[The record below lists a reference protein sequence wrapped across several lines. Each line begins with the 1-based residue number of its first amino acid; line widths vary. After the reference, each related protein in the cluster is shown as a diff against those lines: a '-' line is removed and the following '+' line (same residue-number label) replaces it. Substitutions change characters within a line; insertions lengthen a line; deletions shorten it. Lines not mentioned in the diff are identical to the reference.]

1 MSSAKMVLL
10 YLAAASIRLVLA
22 PFTGHS
28 WDVYVWVQSG
38 ELFSRGINVY
48 EVKSLTDFPWGF
60 YTYPP
65 VWLYWVG
72 LVSLASPVL
81 SSLNVQVLILKAPI
95 VAADLVVAVLI
106 SKIAGELGLVRHAGK
121 AALLWLFNP
130 LVIAISSVWGMF
142 DSVAVALSLYSLL
155 MMLRGRTHGAGF
167 LLGLGGAVKI
177 FPLLLVVPSIVY
189 MRFIQNTPTRKT
201 LTFFGTAATGFILP
215 AAPFLNNPLP
225 LIDKLLYHFGNIG
238 SFSYWTVL
246 SVVSPPPAIPVISY
260 GFFAILLYYSMKQG
274 LRRSSGLFDLWT
286 ATLLAF
292 LATSAKVNVQYVL
305 WVLPLLLLYV
315 LYRRSRELYLNTALL
330 ILAGLLFV
338 ASAQAILAIFDLRN
352 IGRIVVSREVESLTL
367 GGAMLIFS
375 GLLGGSRFI
384 TIFVNMLREKSKTVW
399 TLQRI
404 TFISLIIILS
414 LVVGL
419 LPTGHGITLPPT
431 RLRVGVSEGL
441 ESLFDKVDEYNAEF
455 LVERFKLTHL
465 VFPIGPDGVLYGGDY
480 SKSFRFKL
488 SNNEWSQQDIRK
500 LVDAVKSAGVRPL
513 LGVYLKSRYTSVHYG
528 YHGFNSSK
536 LVGDFPECVD
546 RSGDIDFACR
556 VDFAEVFA
564 EKTVSSAV
572 SMGFEGIYLT
582 GADWSSDKVVEGI
595 HIYLSH
601 LRRLSQARGLEVF
614 LEYDPMSAKNP
625 NSYVNSSNDL
635 YRMVDYLVVV
645 TNPFIRSI
653 KDPLTGNHT
662 VANYKKMLHAV
673 VAKNSS
679 KKVLFTVHA
688 MDIAEGWMTPAIQLQ
703 TEVNEFSEVE
713 NVAGYAI
720 YHVSRYLPL
729 KLSVR

>member
-1 MSSAKMVLL
+1 MSSAKTMLL
-10 YLAAASIRLVLA
+10 YLAAASVRLVLA

-65 VWLYWVG
+65 VWLYWVS
-72 LVSLASPVL
+72 LVSLASSVFT
-81 SSLNVQVLILKAPI
+81 SLNLQVLILKTPI
-95 VAADLVVAVLI
+95 IAADLAVALLT
-106 SKIAGELGLVRHAGK
+106 SKIAGELGMVRHAGK
-121 AALLWLFNP
+121 AALLWMFNP
-130 LVIAISSVWGMF
+130 LVITISSVWGMF
-142 DSVAVALSLYSLL
+142 DSVAVALSLYGLL
-155 MMLRGRTHGAGF
+155 LMLRGRTIVAGF
-167 LLGLGGAVKI
+167 VLGLGGAVKI
-177 FPLLLVVPSIVY
+177 FPLMLVVPSIVY
-189 MRFIQNTPTRKT
+189 MRFIQNTSMRNT
-201 LTFFGTAATGFILP
+201 LTFFGAAATGFTLP
-215 AAPFLNNPLP
+215 AVPFLNNPLP

-246 SVVSPPPAIPVISY
+246 SVVSPPPAIPIISY
-260 GFFAILLYYSMKQG
+260 GFFAALLYYSMKQG
-274 LRRSSGLFDLWT
+274 LGRSSSLFELWT

-367 GGAMLIFS
+367 GGALLIFS

-384 TIFVNMLREKSKTVW
+384 TLFVNLLRETSKTVW

-404 TFISLIIILS
+404 TFISLIIIFS

-419 LPTGHGITLPPT
+419 LPTGHGITLPQT
-431 RLRVGVSEGL
+431 KLRVGVSEGL

-455 LVERFKLTHL
+455 LVERFKLTHV

-488 SNNEWSQQDIRK
+488 SNNEWTQQDIRK
-500 LVDAVKSAGVRPL
+500 LVEAVKSAGVRPL
-513 LGVYLKSRYTSVHYG
+513 LGVYLKSSYTSVHYG

-536 LVGDFPECVD
+536 LVGNFPECVD
-546 RSGDIDFACR
+546 KSGDILFKCR
-556 VDFAEVFA
+556 VDFAEFFA

-582 GADWSSDKVVEGI
+582 GTGWSSDEVVEGI
-595 HIYLSH
+595 QTYLSH
-601 LRRLSQARGLEVF
+601 LRRLSQAHSLEIF
-614 LEYDPMSAKNP
+614 LEYDPLSARNP
-625 NSYVNSSNDL
+625 NNSVNSSNDL
-635 YRMVDYLVVV
+635 YILVDYLVVV

-653 KDPLTGNHT
+653 KDPLRGNYT
-662 VANYKKMLHAV
+662 VDNYKNM
-673 VAKNSS
+673 
-679 KKVLFTVHA
+679 F
-688 MDIAEGWMTPAIQLQ
+688 Q
-703 TEVNEFSEVE
+703 
-713 NVAGYAI
+713 
-720 YHVSRYLPL
+720 
-729 KLSVR
+729 